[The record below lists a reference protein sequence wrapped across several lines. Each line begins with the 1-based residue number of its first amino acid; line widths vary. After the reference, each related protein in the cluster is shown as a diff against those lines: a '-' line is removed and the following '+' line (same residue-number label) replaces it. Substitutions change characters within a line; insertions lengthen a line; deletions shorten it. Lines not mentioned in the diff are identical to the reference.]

1 MVELYLF
8 FSLQFHTL
16 RVEQPLQ
23 LLQQESMSCMRAAC
37 VTNSSA
43 ARGRCFAFNNNNHQN
58 ELHAA
63 FLDISSRA
71 LNSRYY
77 TIFHRFRFGYS
88 LRGSFFVG
96 DDVLCVIDLGMTV
109 SWW

>member
-8 FSLQFHTL
+8 LSLQFHTL

-23 LLQQESMSCMRAAC
+23 LLHYKDACRACVLPVSPIPARPGVAAC
-37 VTNSSA
+37 LY
-43 ARGRCFAFNNNNHQN
+43 NNHQN